1 MKRKSF
7 KKPKTTFQGLLPH
20 FIGIFAV
27 SILGILGY
35 SLYAKT
41 HFCANSISCTKSLE
55 LKVENDATGVFN
67 GRKVIPPKIDLSQK
81 EVKTTVL
88 AGETAA
94 GEKHI
99 YVDLTHQTLSA
110 YQGDTLF
117 MQAPISSGK
126 WSPTPPG
133 EYTIWEKL
141 KATRMTGGQGA
152 DFYDLP
158 NVPYV
163 MFFSGPNAD
172 AGRGF
177 SLHGTYWHNNFGHPM
192 SHGCV
197 NMRTIDAKKLYE
209 WANPETVGNTTVAST
224 DNPGTKITIYGE
236 AP

>member
-1 MKRKSF
+1 M
-7 KKPKTTFQGLLPH
+7 
-20 FIGIFAV
+20 
-27 SILGILGY
+27 
-35 SLYAKT
+35 
-41 HFCANSISCTKSLE
+41 
-55 LKVENDATGVFN
+55 ENNATGVFN
-67 GRKVIPPKIDLSQK
+67 GRKVTPPKIDLSQK

-88 AGETAA
+88 ADETAS

-99 YVDLTHQTLSA
+99 YVDLTHQTVSA
-110 YQGDTLF
+110 YQGNNLF
-117 MQAPISSGK
+117 MQAFISSGK
-126 WSPTPPG
+126 WFPTPPG
-133 EYTIWEKL
+133 EYAIWEKL
-141 KATRMTGGQGA
+141 RATRMTGGQGA

-197 NMRTIDAKKLYE
+197 NMRTVDAKKLYD
-209 WANPETVGNTTVAST
+209 WVNPETVGTVTVADSG
-224 DNPGTKITIYGE
+224 NPGTKITIYGE